1 MGMRFRKSV
10 SLGKGIRV
18 NFSGSGVGLS
28 LGRRGAS
35 VSLGKRGAFLNLGI
49 PGSGLSYRTKIGG
62 SSKEK
67 TTTARKSNPT
77 SNSLQDPLCQCSR
90 VELDNEGTYHFYTKS
105 GEEISNQ
112 AEIDSIKRS
121 KAFRE
126 LKPKLKGQ
134 QRRDVA
140 LAVEQSHIE
149 NDAFLHLAKRAPEVV
164 DASFYQDMLDS
175 LVLEKYEIIPFD
187 TPKPD
192 ARQVQLEVSKEA
204 DRLIK
209 GFLGVRKKRERY
221 FDEHFN
227 DALSARQ
234 REWEAAKNKY
244 ELDQEK
250 IKEEKDAQFLKEY
263 TDVKTRLSALIGGSQ
278 EEIEEAAAQWIEAV
292 DLPVEIA
299 AQFEYRVS
307 DQTLAID
314 LDLPEIEDLP
324 HEEALQLK
332 SGNLKVKDKSQKA
345 MREDYACCVFNVAVF
360 VGANLFNV
368 SPCIKEIIL
377 SGYTQRC
384 DKKGEMN
391 DDYIVSVKFERDKF
405 YQVDYSS
412 MNAEL
417 FCLQFENRCNK
428 TKTDIFKVI
437 EPFS

>member
-10 SLGKGIRV
+10 SLGKGMRV

-62 SSKEK
+62 GSKEK
-67 TTTARKSNPT
+67 GKPSKKPAPAAS
-77 SNSLQDPLCQCSR
+77 SFQDPLYQCSR
-90 VELDNEGTYHFYTKS
+90 VELDNEGNYHFYSKS
-105 GEEISNQ
+105 GGEIVDK

-126 LKPKLKGQ
+126 LKPELKDQ
-134 QRRDVA
+134 QRRDAASV
-140 LAVEQSHIE
+140 VNQNRTE
-149 NDAFLHLAKRAPEVV
+149 NEAFLHLARRAPEVV
-164 DASFYQDMLDS
+164 DASYYQDALDS
-175 LVLEKYEIIPFD
+175 LVLEKYEALPFE

-209 GFLGVRKKRERY
+209 GFFGVRKKREQY
-221 FDEHFN
+221 FNEHFN
-227 DALSARQ
+227 DVLSARLN
-234 REWEAAKNKY
+234 EWKAAKESY
-244 ELDQEK
+244 ERDQAK

-263 TDVKTRLSALIGGSQ
+263 TDAKVHLSALIGGEQ
-278 EEIEEAAAQWIEAV
+278 EEIEKAAAQWIEAV
-292 DLPVEIA
+292 DLPIEIA
-299 AQFEYRVS
+299 AQFEYRAS
-307 DQTLAID
+307 EQTLAID

-324 HEEALQLK
+324 HEEAVQLK
-332 SGNLKVKDKSQKA
+332 SGNLKMRDKSQKA

-360 VGANLFNV
+360 VGANLFNI
-368 SPCIKEIIL
+368 SPCIKEIVL
-377 SGYTQRC
+377 SGYTQRR

-391 DDYIVSVKFERDKF
+391 DDYIVSIKFERNKF

-412 MNAEL
+412 MDAEF
-417 FCLQFENRCNK
+417 FCAQFENRCNK